1 MAKRKPPS
9 RKRTRGDRQ
18 RFEGKSLKPLVVFAA
33 EGETERKYLKSLRT
47 SRYGD
52 RIVFAI
58 ANTGDRSSLSK
69 FLEKIRYEENKN
81 GGDAKGAWIVCD
93 RDQNEAHKSKLEKW
107 LGNSDKHYAAVSHP
121 CIEYWLLLHLCANP
135 SSSTAQNAEKE
146 LEKNWLWG
154 QYKKGCN
161 ISSELIEATD
171 RAVSCARQRRS
182 SLGIGADA
190 WNSPQWTD
198 LPELIDWLD
207 ELDPKE
213 KKR

>member
-1 MAKRKPPS
+1 M
-9 RKRTRGDRQ
+9 
-18 RFEGKSLKPLVVFAA
+18 VFAA

-69 FLEKIRYEENKN
+69 LLEKIRYEENKN

-171 RAVSCARQRRS
+171 SAVSCARQRRS

-207 ELDPKE
+207 ELDSKE

>member
-1 MAKRKPPS
+1 MAKKKPLTRKI
-9 RKRTRGDRQ
+9 TRGDRKQ
-18 RFEGKSLKPLVVFAA
+18 CEGKPLRPLVLFAA
-33 EGETERKYLKSLRT
+33 EGETERKYLQSLSA

-52 RIVFAI
+52 RIAFTFAK
-58 ANTGDRSSLSK
+58 TGDRSSLIK
-69 FLEKIRYEENKN
+69 LLKEIRREEKENK
-81 GGDAKGAWIVCD
+81 GYIRGAWIVCD
-93 RDQNEAHKSKLEKW
+93 TDENVTHKPKLEKW
-107 LGNSDKHYAAVSHP
+107 LGNSDKHHAAVSHP
-121 CIEYWLLLHLCANP
+121 CIEYWLLLHLCSNP
-135 SSSTAQNAEKE
+135 SSITAQNAEKE
-146 LEKNWLWG
+146 LEKNWRWG

-182 SLGIGADA
+182 SLDIGADA
-190 WNSPQWTD
+190 WNSSQWTD

>member
-1 MAKRKPPS
+1 M
-9 RKRTRGDRQ
+9 
-18 RFEGKSLKPLVVFAA
+18 LFAA
-33 EGETERKYLKSLRT
+33 EGETERKYLQSLRT

-52 RIVFAI
+52 RIVFDI

-69 FLEKIRYEENKN
+69 LLEKIRYEENEN

-93 RDQNEAHKSKLEKW
+93 TDENVTHKPKLEKW
-107 LGNSDKHYAAVSHP
+107 LENSDKHHAAVSHP

-135 SSSTAQNAEKE
+135 SSSTAQKAEKE
-146 LEKNWLWG
+146 LEKNWRWG

-182 SLGIGADA
+182 SLDIGADA
-190 WNSPQWTD
+190 WNSSQWTD

>member
-1 MAKRKPPS
+1 MAKKKPLTRKI
-9 RKRTRGDRQ
+9 TRGDRKQ
-18 RFEGKSLKPLVVFAA
+18 CEGKPLRPLVLFAA
-33 EGETERKYLKSLRT
+33 EGETERKYLQSLSA

-52 RIVFAI
+52 RIAFTF
-58 ANTGDRSSLSK
+58 ANTGDRSSLIK
-69 FLEKIRYEENKN
+69 LLKEIRREEKENK
-81 GGDAKGAWIVCD
+81 GYIRGAWIVCD
-93 RDQNEAHKSKLEKW
+93 TDENVTHKPKLEKW
-107 LGNSDKHYAAVSHP
+107 LGNSDKHHAAVSHP

-171 RAVSCARQRRS
+171 SAVSCARQRRS

>member
-1 MAKRKPPS
+1 MAKKKPLTRKI
-9 RKRTRGDRQ
+9 TRGDRKQ
-18 RFEGKSLKPLVVFAA
+18 CEGKPLRPLVLFAA
-33 EGETERKYLKSLRT
+33 EGETERKYLQSLSA

-52 RIVFAI
+52 RIAFTF

-69 FLEKIRYEENKN
+69 LLEKIRYEENKN

-93 RDQNEAHKSKLEKW
+93 TDENVTHKPKLEKW
-107 LGNSDKHYAAVSHP
+107 LGNSDKHHAAVSHP
-121 CIEYWLLLHLCANP
+121 CIEYWLLLHLCSNP
-135 SSSTAQNAEKE
+135 SSITAQNAEKE
-146 LEKNWLWG
+146 LEKNWRWG

-182 SLGIGADA
+182 SLDSGADA

>member
-18 RFEGKSLKPLVVFAA
+18 RFEGKSLKPLVVFAV

-52 RIVFAI
+52 RIVFEI
-58 ANTGDRSSLSK
+58 ADTGDRSSLSK
-69 FLEKIRYEENKN
+69 LLEEIRQEENKN
-81 GGDAKGAWIVCD
+81 RGAIKGAWIVCD
-93 RDQNEAHKSKLEKW
+93 TDENVIHKPKLEKW
-107 LGNSDKHYAAVSHP
+107 LGDSGKHHAAVSHP

-135 SSSTAQNAEKE
+135 SSITAQKAEKE

-182 SLGIGADA
+182 SLDIDADA
-190 WNSPQWTD
+190 WNSSQWTD